1 MCLNVV
7 TQACLNQLGGLGTTR
22 GGGLDGGRGLVV
34 GTVMVKGKDQQ
45 GHYRWN
51 LKSDE
56 PKPTDETK
64 QEYGTTLALGRPN
77 MELPDHS
84 SRIAPVLVLLQL
96 ILLSNI
102 LRLAIIL
109 IETKTQTIELN

>member
-7 TQACLNQLGGLGTTR
+7 THARLNQLDELSTRR
-22 GGGLDGGRGLVV
+22 GGGLDGGRRLVV

-45 GHYRWN
+45 SHYQWN

-56 PKPTDETK
+56 PKPTDKTK

-84 SRIAPVLVLLQL
+84 SRIAPVPVLLQL
-96 ILLSNI
+96 KPPGSSHNI
-102 LRLAIIL
+102 DRDY
-109 IETKTQTIELN
+109 TTT